1 MGLLAAAAWAQ
12 PPDLAPPS
20 GGVQGD
26 LGLPLGA
33 GLGVLGEGDRVPK
46 LDAGFTTPEP
56 SGSAQ
61 LFISATLPPGVHT
74 YSITQAPGG
83 PRRTTIAIDA
93 SADVRLTGDYQT
105 VTPPQKER
113 DEDAFPGLV
122 LESHTG
128 TVKWVVPIQ
137 LSAGAKAETIKLQ
150 GKVKMQLCDAIGCAQ
165 AKDYPFTATLR
176 PDIRAVSVAG
186 PEGPKAA
193 PIPPATSAA
202 PPMGDLPPPSVDT
215 AHALAFQPP
224 PAIPADVLPP
234 PNVTVA
240 NSSLPAETG
249 NARISQAQ
257 VPTPGMSGRPDASAG
272 ESRAA
277 TGEGEIDWLPFS
289 NASELREMVGPG
301 FDMEQIRENVR
312 KQDVG
317 LGIAGA
323 IFAGFIGGLILNVM
337 PCVLPVI
344 GLKILSFVEQAGHN
358 RRKAFMLNVWYSLGL
373 LAVFFVLASLAVGPQ
388 RLGWGELF
396 GKAWFTI
403 ALSAVVFVMSLSFM
417 GVWEVP
423 LPAFL
428 GSGKASELA
437 SHEGAVG
444 AFFKGALTTLLATPC
459 SAPFLAPALVW
470 ATAQPPW
477 LTYAV
482 FLSTGL
488 GMASPYLLIGA
499 FPELLRFLPKPG
511 AWMETFKIL
520 MGFVLMGTV
529 VYLLAVL
536 KPEYVVPT
544 VGLLF
549 GLSFMCWLIG
559 RISPVVDFMAKL
571 RTWSQ
576 GAAVV
581 CVIWIVMFPGLD
593 LGRLRIPGLAAVM
606 AKKFAPP
613 PTVAVKGPA
622 SVVVGPKTV
631 LVAFTAD
638 WCQTCHYYENTVL
651 HTAPVIDSLRRLG
664 VVTVK
669 ADWSQDSPQVTEMLD
684 VLGSRQIPV
693 IAIFSAKDPNH
704 PSVFRG
710 GYAQQELLNALD
722 KAGASPGA
730 G

>member
-1 MGLLAAAAWAQ
+1 
-12 PPDLAPPS
+12 
-20 GGVQGD
+20 
-26 LGLPLGA
+26 
-33 GLGVLGEGDRVPK
+33 
-46 LDAGFTTPEP
+46 
-56 SGSAQ
+56 
-61 LFISATLPPGVHT
+61 
-74 YSITQAPGG
+74 
-83 PRRTTIAIDA
+83 
-93 SADVRLTGDYQT
+93 
-105 VTPPQKER
+105 
-113 DEDAFPGLV
+113 
-122 LESHTG
+122 
-128 TVKWVVPIQ
+128 
-137 LSAGAKAETIKLQ
+137 
-150 GKVKMQLCDAIGCAQ
+150 
-165 AKDYPFTATLR
+165 
-176 PDIRAVSVAG
+176 
-186 PEGPKAA
+186 
-193 PIPPATSAA
+193 
-202 PPMGDLPPPSVDT
+202 
-215 AHALAFQPP
+215 
-224 PAIPADVLPP
+224 
-234 PNVTVA
+234 
-240 NSSLPAETG
+240 
-249 NARISQAQ
+249 
-257 VPTPGMSGRPDASAG
+257 
-272 ESRAA
+272 
-277 TGEGEIDWLPFS
+277 
-289 NASELREMVGPG
+289 MVGPR
-301 FDMEQIRENVR
+301 FDVEQVRENVR
-312 KQDVG
+312 KEGVG
-317 LGIAGA
+317 LGIVGA
-323 IFAGFIGGLILNVM
+323 IFAGFLGGLILNVM

-344 GLKILSFVEQAGHN
+344 GLKILSFVEQSGHN

-373 LAVFFVLASLAVGPQ
+373 LAVFFMLASLAVGPQ

-403 ALSAVVFVMSLSFM
+403 MLSAVVFVMSLSFM

-444 AFFKGALTTLLATPC
+444 AFFKGGLTTLLATPC

-470 ATAQPPW
+470 ATAQPAW

-511 AWMETFKIL
+511 AWMETFKIF

-549 GLSFMCWLIG
+549 GLSLLCWWIG
-559 RISPVVDFMAKL
+559 RISPVADFMAKL
-571 RTWSQ
+571 RAWSL

-581 CVIWIVMFPGLD
+581 CVIWILMFPGLS
-593 LGRLRIPGLAAVM
+593 LGSFHIPGLAAVM
-606 AKKFAPP
+606 AKRFAPAG
-613 PTVAVKGPA
+613 TVVVKGPA
-622 SVVVGPKTV
+622 AGVVGPKTV

-638 WCQTCHYYENTVL
+638 WCQTCHVYENTVL

-669 ADWSQDSPQVTEMLD
+669 ADWSQDAPEVTEMLD

-710 GYAQQELLNALD
+710 GYAQQELLDALM